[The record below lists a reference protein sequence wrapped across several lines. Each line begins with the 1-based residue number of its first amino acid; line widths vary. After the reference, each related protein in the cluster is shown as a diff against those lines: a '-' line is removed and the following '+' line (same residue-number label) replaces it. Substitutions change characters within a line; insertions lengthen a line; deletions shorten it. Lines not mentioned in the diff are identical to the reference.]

1 LTSDEGDFDVI
12 NPLREKLA
20 MCFVFKREKGKRRD
34 CTYNLVSTEGLDG
47 ISTPDV
53 LWVELSDVDVSAIL
67 LARRG
72 KDRYLDG
79 TY

>member
-1 LTSDEGDFDVI
+1 MTSDEGDFDVI

-53 LWVELSDVDVSAIL
+53 LWVELSDVDVSDCVLVIAQKPRL
-67 LARRG
+67 YRA
-72 KDRYLDG
+72 
-79 TY
+79 TH